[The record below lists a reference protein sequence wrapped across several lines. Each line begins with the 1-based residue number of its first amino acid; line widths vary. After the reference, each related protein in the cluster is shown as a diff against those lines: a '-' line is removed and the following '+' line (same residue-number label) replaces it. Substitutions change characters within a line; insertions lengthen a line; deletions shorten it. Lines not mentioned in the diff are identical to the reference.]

1 MLKIGIYLR
10 RGPRRGDVPTLR
22 IAAGRGAW
30 VHVARGML
38 GGRAL
43 RAGAGA
49 AVTDQRILEFAARSE
64 AEVLML
70 DVDELEVTYRYA

>member
-1 MLKIGIYLR
+1 
-10 RGPRRGDVPTLR
+10 
-22 IAAGRGAW
+22 
-30 VHVARGML
+30 VHVVRGKVML

-49 AVTDQRILEFAARSE
+49 AVTDRRILEFAARSE
-64 AEVLML
+64 AEVLVL